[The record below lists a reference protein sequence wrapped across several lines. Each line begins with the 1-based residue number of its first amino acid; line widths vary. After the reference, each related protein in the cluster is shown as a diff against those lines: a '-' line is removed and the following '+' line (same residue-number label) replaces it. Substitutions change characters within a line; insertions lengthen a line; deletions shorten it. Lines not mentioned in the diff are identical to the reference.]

1 MTGIAAQTGMSAVTK
16 VVVDPRRAGRGQVLV
31 IFAGALLLL
40 MMMTALVVD
49 VSWYWV
55 NSLRV
60 QRAADAAALAGA
72 VMLPNKKTQA
82 YTLAYEEASKNGYP
96 VGAGVTVTPLQDP
109 SNDRR
114 LAVTIHAP
122 IGTFFMRVIGI
133 ESIGVTRTSKAEFTL
148 PVPMGSP
155 QNYYGVGFYEG
166 RVATTTPS
174 RATRTRRTRRSR
186 CQVASGPTRI
196 EPSRTTT
203 TTRPRPR
210 TTTASNG
217 PRSTSRA

>member
-1 MTGIAAQTGMSAVTK
+1 M
-16 VVVDPRRAGRGQVLV
+16 
-31 IFAGALLLL
+31 
-40 MMMTALVVD
+40 VD

-72 VMLPNKKTQA
+72 VMLPNKQSQA

-96 VGAGVTVTPLQDP
+96 VGGGTIVTPVQDP
-109 SNDRR
+109 DNDRR
-114 LAVTIHAP
+114 LVVTIQTQ

-133 ESIGVTRTSKAEFTL
+133 ESIGVARTSKAEFTL

-166 RVATTTPS
+166 RVANDVTS
-174 RATRTRRTRRSR
+174 RATRTGRTPRPRSPAACGRIPIARSRRTP
-186 CQVASGPTRI
+186 PTR
-196 EPSRTTT
+196 R
-203 TTRPRPR
+203 RPR
-210 TTTASNG
+210 TTRSSNG
-217 PRSTSRA
+217 PPSTCRD